1 MTALSLPRLRLA
13 RPRRIRPVGFLAAS
27 LALVIAG
34 QLASIVRGP
43 EATAPQA
50 VSPGVAPARPG
61 VPAAPPAVE
70 GPISPPNAPLAG
82 TPGSLAQID
91 SSIARWSA
99 NLAANDLDFIS
110 ARNVALL
117 YEGRARI
124 SGDVTDYVRAEEA
137 ASRSLG
143 IEPRQLDVQA
153 LHARVL
159 LATHEFSR
167 ALTEASAVDRAAPN
181 QPAVLAIMGD
191 ASLELGDVDAAAALY
206 DRIEALAPGPA
217 VTVRQARIAFVRGD
231 VSGATALAGSAY
243 EAAVDEGQT
252 GPPLSWY
259 AFLAGTLT
267 IDAGDPEGARGWFE
281 RAIAEWPGSFQALA
295 GQARVAA
302 ALGDADGAIEA
313 YQAANAIAPQPAALR
328 HVGDLLLL
336 RGDDVAA
343 AAAQE
348 QFLLLVRPAG
358 QPNALYTEEL
368 VAFLADH
375 GTDVGQALELA
386 TQNLAATQDAHA
398 YDAYA
403 WALFANNRV
412 AEASAAVETAL
423 DLSGGDAT
431 VLYHAGVIALATGDT
446 DAGRGY
452 LEAALGI
459 RGALDPLAT
468 SRAEAAVAGLQA
480 R

>member
-1 MTALSLPRLRLA
+1 MTALSLSRLRLA
-13 RPRRIRPVGFLAAS
+13 RLPHVRPLGIFAAS
-27 LALVIAG
+27 VALVVG
-34 QLASIVRGP
+34 QLASVNRDP
-43 EATAPQA
+43 EAAAPVGA
-50 VSPGVAPARPG
+50 GPG
-61 VPAAPPAVE
+61 VPAGAGPAAPRTVE
-70 GPISPPNAPLAG
+70 GPISPPDAPLAD
-82 TPGSLAQID
+82 TPASVVQID

-124 SGDVTDYVRAEEA
+124 SGDVTDYDRAEEA

-153 LHARVL
+153 LHARIL

-167 ALTEASAVDRAAPN
+167 ALAEASAVDRSAPN

-191 ASLELGDVDAAAALY
+191 ASLELGDVEAAAALY

-231 VSGATALAGSAY
+231 VSRATALAGSAY

-252 GPPLSWY
+252 GPSLSWY

-267 IDAGDPEGARGWFE
+267 IDGGDPEGARAWFDL
-281 RAIAEWPGSFQALA
+281 ALDAWPGSFQALA
-295 GQARVAA
+295 GQARVSA
-302 ALGDADGAIEA
+302 ALGDTDGAIAA

-328 HVGDLLLL
+328 HLGDLLLL
-336 RGDDVAA
+336 RGDDVEATAA
-343 AAAQE
+343 HE
-348 QFLLLVRPAG
+348 RFLQIVRPGG
-358 QPNALYTEEL
+358 QPNALYAEEL

-386 TQNLAATQDAHA
+386 EQNLAATQDAHA

-403 WALFANNRV
+403 WALFANDRV
-412 AEASAAVETAL
+412 AEARAAVETAL
-423 DLSGGDAT
+423 ELSGQDAT
-431 VLYHAGVIALATGDT
+431 ILYHAGMITLAIGDT

-452 LEAALGI
+452 LDAALGI
-459 RGALDPLAT
+459 RGGLDPLAT
-468 SRAEAAVAGLQA
+468 SRAAAALAGLQA